1 MRSLPASITWLR
13 RSNVAFT
20 RDRYFW
26 NISLQVAV
34 VATFLGGFGPAQ
46 SLLQKNQGT
55 SLTVAGLHG
64 TAMGLASIVAGLFNT
79 RIAHRYGRE
88 AAAWIGII
96 IFGVGALAIA
106 SFHSYLVTIP
116 GVLVAATGV
125 SLTINSMVTSLTH
138 HFGTSGAKIAISQAN
153 AISALGMITGTT
165 VVSLSAIAFGED
177 GPWKFGLLFA
187 FPFAALLFFIN
198 RGMKKEHIP
207 EESGH
212 QRGKLSRL
220 WWIAAIGMFAQISIE
235 FCTNFWAAALIKD
248 RVQASAAIGTA
259 CVIAMGLGMLIARWY
274 GGAVMKKLS
283 IDHQLYVL
291 YAINALG
298 FIGFWFSHNLFISI
312 LALFIIGVGISMQYS
327 LKALRL
333 ILLSDKR
340 PDLSQGV
347 TSNIVG
353 AAMAISPFAL
363 AAVGDHI
370 GISKAYLMV
379 PFFILLAAVII
390 KIVPTPEHRS

>member
-1 MRSLPASITWLR
+1 M
-13 RSNVAFT
+13 AFT

-26 NISLQVAV
+26 NISLQTAI

-64 TAMGLASIVAGLFNT
+64 TAMGLASIVAGVINT
-79 RIAHRYGRE
+79 RIAHRFGRE

-96 IFGVGALAIA
+96 IFGIGALSIA
-106 SFHSYLVTIP
+106 SFHSVFVTIP
-116 GVLVAATGV
+116 GVLVAASGV

-138 HFGTSGAKIAISQAN
+138 HYGTSGAKIAISQAN

-165 VVSLSAIAFGED
+165 VISLAALTLGED

-187 FPFAALLFFIN
+187 FPFAALLYLIN

-220 WWIAAIGMFAQISIE
+220 WWIAAIGMFAQISVE

-248 RVQASAAIGTA
+248 RVEASAAIGTA
-259 CVIAMGLGMLIARWY
+259 CVIAMGLGMLIARWF
-274 GGAVMKKLS
+274 GGDVMKRIT
-283 IDHQLYVL
+283 IDHQLYIL
-291 YAINALG
+291 YLVNL
-298 FIGFWFSHNLFISI
+298 IGFFGLWFSHNLIVSI
-312 LALFIIGVGISMQYS
+312 LSLFVIGLGISMQYS

-333 ILLSDKR
+333 ILLSDNR

-347 TSNIVG
+347 NSNIVG
-353 AAMAISPFAL
+353 AAMAISPFVL

-379 PFFILLAAVII
+379 PGFILLAAFII
-390 KIVPTPEHRS
+390 KIVPTPEHK